1 MHLEEIELAL
11 LAGNKITYIRGGQ
24 PFSVKGYAIS
34 NLPSLTENTVKE
46 VEIIDIIKI
55 REIIFFISSP

>member
-24 PFSVKGYAIS
+24 PFSVKDQI
-34 NLPSLTENTVKE
+34 V
-46 VEIIDIIKI
+46 
-55 REIIFFISSP
+55 F